1 MTSDPDRDRPADD
14 APARPVALVTGGSR
28 GIGRAVVTRLAADGY
43 DVAFC
48 YRSRSE
54 AAQSCADASRA
65 AGARITATPLDVSD
79 SDAVRDWVESTER
92 QLGPI
97 SAVVTSAGIVRDSP
111 LIRMSESDW
120 HTVMNVNLSG
130 AFAVCRAAAFP
141 MLKRRSGSIVTI
153 SSISGIHGNVG
164 QANYSAAKAGVIGMT
179 KALAKEVARFGVRAN
194 VVAPGF
200 IDTDMTASLDG
211 EVRESAV
218 RRIPLGRWGTA
229 EEVAEMVSF
238 LVSPRSAYVTAGVF
252 RVDGGMSL

>member
-1 MTSDPDRDRPADD
+1 
-14 APARPVALVTGGSR
+14 
-28 GIGRAVVTRLAADGY
+28 
-43 DVAFC
+43 
-48 YRSRSE
+48 
-54 AAQSCADASRA
+54 
-65 AGARITATPLDVSD
+65 
-79 SDAVRDWVESTER
+79 
-92 QLGPI
+92 
-97 SAVVTSAGIVRDSP
+97 
-111 LIRMSESDW
+111 
-120 HTVMNVNLSG
+120 
-130 AFAVCRAAAFP
+130 

-179 KALAKEVARFGVRAN
+179 KAMAKEVARFGVRAN

-200 IDTDMTASLDG
+200 IDTDMTATLDG